1 MHVQAFLLADALSGM
16 SVLLIISTLL
26 YLTDLRL
33 HQATTQPANSAS
45 PKAVTIKATVASI
58 KVKPLIFAQFNC
70 NFMPSSICDLN
81 FNFSPFSF
89 SCL

>member
-33 HQATTQPANSAS
+33 HQATTQAYQQVQVAQKLLVQSQLQTT
-45 PKAVTIKATVASI
+45 KAKGGKIEVQITDRAGHKITIELRKY
-58 KVKPLIFAQFNC
+58 
-70 NFMPSSICDLN
+70 
-81 FNFSPFSF
+81 
-89 SCL
+89 